1 MSSTT
6 EATFGFATD
15 VGRGSTLNQDKLGYY
30 VPDDPRLADI
40 AGSIFVVADGMGSKE
55 RGAALADQAIRVL
68 VRAYYAA
75 VLEHGR
81 TDAVAV
87 ALSAADGALRQELA
101 ERPDASDAG
110 VALVAG
116 VVHGDELVIGNVGD
130 CRAYLVREGL
140 AYRLTDDASD
150 GVHLGRGEPARPSV
164 SDAIPLGAGD
174 RVVLCSDGLYQLV
187 ADDQLA
193 ATVADQPPQEAADK
207 LVAQANARG
216 GWDNITAVVVSPFA
230 PSARPVP
237 VAPVS
242 SSAEIAWDKV
252 ALLSGAILVVA
263 ALAIFRPWRALGDLD
278 MSGLL
283 AAADPTATTPPT
295 ATNAPTDAPPTAL
308 PTATVPP
315 TAERPRTPDVVGE
328 SLANARQALVASG
341 LEIDEVRLY
350 SDAVAPGFVMS
361 QDPAGGTELDPG
373 AAVQIA
379 VSLGPA
385 PPTRAVPTRP
395 LPTFTP
401 TLAPTPTLE
410 ATAPPAPQ
418 PTEESRGG
426 NDRPAPPPT
435 EAPPPTDKPD
445 PPTPKPAPPPI
456 DPLGGRGGSTTGGA
470 ARHGRAG
477 LVQASLVVMRPRVLP
492 GQAPTGTATVTA
504 TASITAT
511 ATITPTDTPTPTF
524 TPTPTDTPTPT
535 NTPTSTPTPTNTPTP
550 TPTPT
555 KPAYLPNVMLEQWA
569 LCTERWSIDDVTEPN
584 DQRGSIRV
592 KPLVC
597 PGLSYDGRLY
607 RGGVA
612 PDTQDVFLLN
622 ARQAGGIVVTLMV
635 PPASSGDYD
644 VFVYPWN
651 GEDPVPGG
659 EGRLGPGR
667 DELVRLPSLPA
678 GLYWVQIWGNGR
690 EIRELYSLRWDYL
703 E

>member
-101 ERPDASDAG
+101 ERPDAADAG

-116 VVHGDELVIGNVGD
+116 VVRGDELVVGNVGD
-130 CRAYLVREGL
+130 CRAYLVRDGL

-164 SDAIPLGAGD
+164 SDAIPLGPGD

-187 ADDQLA
+187 ADEQLA
-193 ATVADQPPQEAADK
+193 AAVADQAPQEAADK

-237 VAPVS
+237 VAPAGS
-242 SSAEIAWDKV
+242 SSEIAWDKV

-278 MSGLL
+278 VSGFL
-283 AAADPTATTPPT
+283 AAAPATATTAPSPTDAPTAAPTAALPTTPPT
-295 ATNAPTDAPPTAL
+295 ATAPPTS
-308 PTATVPP
+308 
-315 TAERPRTPDVVGE
+315 ERPRTPDVIGE

-350 SDAVAPGFVMS
+350 SDTVTPGFVMS

-373 AAVQIA
+373 AVVQIA

-385 PPTRAVPTRP
+385 PPTRVVPTRP

-426 NDRPAPPPT
+426 NRPAPPPT
-435 EAPPPTDKPD
+435 EPPPPPATEKPD
-445 PPTPKPAPPPI
+445 PPTPKPAPPPL
-456 DPLGGRGGSTTGGA
+456 DPLGGSAPSDRSAG
-470 ARHGRAG
+470 G
-477 LVQASLVVMRPRVLP
+477 LVQASLVVMRPRAAL
-492 GQAPTGTATVTA
+492 GQAPTATVSA
-504 TASITAT
+504 TASVTAT
-511 ATITPTDTPTPTF
+511 ATITPTS

-535 NTPTSTPTPTNTPTP
+535 NTPTPTSTPTNTPTPTATPTP

-555 KPAYLPNVMLEQWA
+555 KPAYLPSVMQDHWA

-584 DQRGSIRV
+584 DQRGSIRI
-592 KPLVC
+592 KPMVC
-597 PGLSYDGRLY
+597 PGLSYEGRLY

-612 PDTQDVFLLN
+612 PDTQDLFLLN
-622 ARQAGGIVVTLMV
+622 ARQAGGIVVTLAV

-651 GEDPVPGG
+651 GDDPVPGG

-667 DELVRLPSLPA
+667 DEIVRLPNLPA